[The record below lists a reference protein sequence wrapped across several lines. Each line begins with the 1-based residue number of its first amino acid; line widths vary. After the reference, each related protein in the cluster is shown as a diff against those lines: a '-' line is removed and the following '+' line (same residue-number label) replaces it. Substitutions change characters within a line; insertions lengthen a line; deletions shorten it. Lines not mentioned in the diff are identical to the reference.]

1 MWDFIKLREVRSQW
15 QCSLP
20 GASESHP
27 LPQWFLVKS
36 SLTPGS
42 GDHMRIFLHRGSHR
56 PPDGRPVQEGGEP
69 VYLDNRG
76 DPADTEGDLQEVT
89 ALR

>member
-1 MWDFIKLREVRSQW
+1 MITCAFSYIVAPTD
-15 QCSLP
+15 
-20 GASESHP
+20 
-27 LPQWFLVKS
+27 
-36 SLTPGS
+36 
-42 GDHMRIFLHRGSHR
+42 

>member
-1 MWDFIKLREVRSQW
+1 
-15 QCSLP
+15 
-20 GASESHP
+20 
-27 LPQWFLVKS
+27 
-36 SLTPGS
+36 
-42 GDHMRIFLHRGSHR
+42 MRIFLHRGSHR

-69 VYLDNRG
+69 VYLDNCG